1 MRLLLILVVALFAAH
16 VCANSVPRRD
26 WRGEILRAAP
36 LPGHSLKPR
45 KLTDNAD
52 LPIEMLAEQVDL
64 TLVRANNMFFLVV
77 DATFTMRNHG
87 DAHHMGV
94 AYPIGVN
101 NTMQYFSAET
111 EGVIHDHKLCSRK
124 ETYGAGRSKVDMEVW
139 WYEWEF
145 TFPARQVSMHKVKY
159 RMAINTR
166 VRTGYTVSTG
176 GPWKDKISKSV
187 VTLNVAEGMDWGYVQ
202 SFGPLDGAA
211 NSGGRVVWN
220 YADYDPGTEHDIF
233 IQLNDKTWSQRLAA
247 VNDERCWEKRAKHCE
262 LHRDAHFA
270 NGLVKRSAE
279 QEVAYANSLV
289 RLINEAQ
296 AVDDDLVLP
305 RKNPVMRLKGCPCG
319 QSREQLK
326 EVKREYV
333 EVWYDRTYIREG
345 AIGIVAWLPEV
356 LHVAQQLE
364 PGELVESLLDAWIA
378 MTDAVLNGKLRSDD
392 VRLTLANSVKPI
404 VRKQLASM
412 CEQRAALVAAE

>member
-45 KLTDNAD
+45 KLSDNAD
-52 LPIEMLAEQVDL
+52 VPIEMLAEQVDL
-64 TLVRANNMFFLVV
+64 TLVRGDNMFFLVV

-87 DAHHMGV
+87 EAHHMGV

-111 EGVIHDHKLCSRK
+111 EGVIHDHVLRSRK

-233 IQLNDKTWSQRLAA
+233 IQLNDQTWSRRFAA
-247 VNDERCWEKRAKHCE
+247 VSDDRCWEKRAKYCA
-262 LHRDAHFA
+262 LRRDAHYGE
-270 NGLVKRSAE
+270 GLVKRSAE
-279 QEVAYANSLV
+279 QEVAYAESLV
-289 RLINEAQ
+289 RLINEAK

-305 RKNPVMRLKGCPCG
+305 RQNPYMRLKELPCAR
-319 QSREQLK
+319 SPEEMK
-326 EVKREYV
+326 DYKREYI
-333 EVWYDRTYIREG
+333 EAWCDRTYIREG
-345 AIGIVAWLPEV
+345 ADGIFVWLPDV
-356 LHVAQQLE
+356 LLVAKQLG
-364 PGELVESLLDAWIA
+364 PGELTESLLDTWIA
-378 MTDAVLNGKLRSDD
+378 MSDAAINGKLRAED
-392 VRLTLANSVKPI
+392 VRLRLSSAVKP
-404 VRKQLASM
+404 VVHKRLASLR
-412 CEQRAALVAAE
+412 EQRAALVAAE